1 MSTLSPKSQAAPFY
15 GIPLWLSL
23 AALVAGLSAG
33 VVFTTSS
40 GVLGWAFLGVF
51 LATVVLVSLLTE
63 PRALFLMVASI
74 PLLFSIAIVVCGW
87 FLVEMGSGNH
97 EGGLSATQ
105 KITTIYPLLQ
115 HFPVLAVGTLAAAV
129 ISGLRLALHKHNAKA
144 AHERELQ
151 SRREASTRN
160 EQTVEQATRARSR
173 VRHAAADDAQSVTV
187 EELLQRNRKGS
198 RRSRKLQS
206 SVSTPSPAAPT
217 AAVSDSARPI
227 SQKPQAKQSTETP
240 RVRQQ
245 AQRSPRPNTQQR
257 QQSQQGQQPQRSPRP
272 AAQQGQQA
280 QRSQRPNA
288 QQAQRRSATSA
299 QPRTETFAAR
309 PQREGQ
315 PARPVRQPRSQSAA
329 TGSAL
334 PPKPVVKKRVPQQ
347 SAQPKP
353 GVKKAVRKN
362 PGTPA
367 QGQVR
372 AGQKPPVKRVVKKTT
387 QAPKRRSRF
396 DDDLYSD

>member
-51 LATVVLVSLLTE
+51 LATVVVVSLLTE

-74 PLLFSIAIVVCGW
+74 PLLFSIAIVACGW

-129 ISGLRLALHKHNAKA
+129 ISGLRLALHKHNAKT
-144 AHERELQ
+144 AHERSLQ
-151 SRREASTRN
+151 YRREASTRN

-206 SVSTPSPAAPT
+206 SVSTPPSAAPT
-217 AAVSDSARPI
+217 AEVVDPARPVRK
-227 SQKPQAKQSTETP
+227 KPQAQQVTEGP

-245 AQRSPRPNTQQR
+245 
-257 QQSQQGQQPQRSPRP
+257 GQRSPRP
-272 AAQQGQQA
+272 AGQQG
-280 QRSQRPNA
+280 
-288 QQAQRRSATSA
+288 QRRSAAA
-299 QPRTETFAAR
+299 QGPRTESFAAR
-309 PQREGQ
+309 PAREGH
-315 PARPVRQPRSQSAA
+315 PPSPVRQPRSQAA
-329 TGSAL
+329 AAGSGL
-334 PPKPVVKKRVPQQ
+334 PPKPVVKKRVPGQ
-347 SAQPKP
+347 SAQSKP
-353 GVKKAVRKN
+353 AVKKVARPN
-362 PGTPA
+362 PSASA
-367 QGQVR
+367 QGKVR
-372 AGQKPPVKRVVKKTT
+372 TGQKPPVKRVVKKAT
-387 QAPKRRSRF
+387 QAPKRRSRL
-396 DDDLYSD
+396 DDDLYRE

>member
-206 SVSTPSPAAPT
+206 SVSTPSPAAPN
-217 AAVSDSARPI
+217 AEVVAPPRPVRK
-227 SQKPQAKQSTETP
+227 KPQAQQATEGP

-245 AQRSPRPNTQQR
+245 AQRSPRPHP
-257 QQSQQGQQPQRSPRP
+257 QQSQQGQQPQRTPRP

-329 TGSAL
+329 AGSAL